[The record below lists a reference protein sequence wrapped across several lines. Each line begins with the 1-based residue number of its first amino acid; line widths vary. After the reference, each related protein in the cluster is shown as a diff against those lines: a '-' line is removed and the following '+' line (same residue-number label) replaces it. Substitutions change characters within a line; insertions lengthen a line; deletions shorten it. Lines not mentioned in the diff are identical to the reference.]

1 MSVTGW
7 KVVNSMVMNIDQE
20 SELDQLLLER
30 RVEQFLYKE
39 AALLDQREQK
49 EWLSLLDE
57 DIEYKA
63 PLRITREHVNDSF
76 SHSSYYYNEDY
87 GSLQAR
93 VQRFES
99 EYAWSERPPSRTR
112 RFVTNVRANE
122 REDGTIDA
130 KSYLLLY
137 YGQGDSESY
146 TFLAGRREDVLRPDD
161 NTFTIAKRHVFLDHA
176 VPKIDKISV
185 FL

>member
-1 MSVTGW
+1 MAT
-7 KVVNSMVMNIDQE
+7 NAE
-20 SELDQLLLER
+20 REAELDQLLLER
-30 RVEQFLYKE
+30 RVEQFLYEE
-39 AALLDQREQK
+39 AALLDRREQK

-63 PLRITREHVNDSF
+63 PLRITREHVNGSF
-76 SHSSYYYNEDY
+76 SRSSYYFDEDY

-112 RFVTNVRANE
+112 RYVTNVRATE
-122 REDGTIDA
+122 REDGTIEA

-137 YGQGDSESY
+137 YAQGDTESY
-146 TFLAGRREDVLRPDD
+146 TFLAGRREDILRPDGD
-161 NTFTIAKRHVFLDHA
+161 TFTIAKRHVFLDHA

>member
-1 MSVTGW
+1 MAVDS
-7 KVVNSMVMNIDQE
+7 DQT
-20 SELDQLLLER
+20 SELERFLLER
-30 RVEQFLYKE
+30 RVERFLYEE
-39 AALLDQREQK
+39 AELLDQREQK
-49 EWLSLLDE
+49 AWLSLLDE

-63 PLRITREHVNDSF
+63 PLRTTREHVNNSF
-76 SHSSYYYNEDY
+76 SRSAYYFDEDY
-87 GSLQAR
+87 GSLAAR
-93 VQRFES
+93 VERFES

-112 RFVTNVRANE
+112 RFVTNVRASE
-122 REDGTIDA
+122 RDDGTVEA

-137 YGQGDSESY
+137 YGQGDTESY

-161 NTFTIAKRHVFLDHA
+161 ETFSIAKRHVFLDHA

>member
-1 MSVTGW
+1 MAI
-7 KVVNSMVMNIDQE
+7 NSNQQ

-30 RVEQFLYKE
+30 RVEQFLYEE

-57 DIEYKA
+57 DVEYKA
-63 PLRITREHVNDSF
+63 PLRITREDANNTYSR
-76 SHSSYYYNEDY
+76 SSYYFDEDY
-87 GSLQAR
+87 GSLKAR

-112 RFVTNVRANE
+112 RFVTNVRASE
-122 REDGTIDA
+122 QDDGSVNA
-130 KSYLLLY
+130 ESYLLLY
-137 YGQGDSESY
+137 YSQGDSESY

-161 NTFTIAKRHVFLDHA
+161 DTFTIAKRHIFLDHA

>member
-1 MSVTGW
+1 M
-7 KVVNSMVMNIDQE
+7 VNSMATNIDRE
-20 SELDQLLLER
+20 SELDQFLLDR
-30 RVEQFLYKE
+30 RVEQFLYEE

-49 EWLSLLDE
+49 EWLSLLDK

-76 SHSSYYYNEDY
+76 SRSSYYFDEDY
-87 GSLQAR
+87 GSLEAR

-112 RFVTNVRANE
+112 RFVTNVRTSE
-122 REDGTIDA
+122 RDDGTVEA

-146 TFLAGRREDVLRPDD
+146 TFLAGRREDVLHPDS

>member
-1 MSVTGW
+1 MAVDS
-7 KVVNSMVMNIDQE
+7 DQE
-20 SELDQLLLER
+20 SELNQFLLER
-30 RVEQFLYKE
+30 RVERFLYEE
-39 AALLDQREQK
+39 ADLLDQREQK
-49 EWLSLLDE
+49 AWLSLLDE

-63 PLRITREHVNDSF
+63 PLRITREHINNSF
-76 SHSSYYYNEDY
+76 SRSAYYYDEDY
-87 GSLQAR
+87 GSLEAR
-93 VQRFES
+93 IERFES

-112 RFVTNVRANE
+112 RFVTNVRASE
-122 REDGTIDA
+122 RDDGTVEA

-137 YGQGDSESY
+137 YGQGDTESY

-161 NTFTIAKRHVFLDHA
+161 ETFSIAKRHVFLDHA

>member
-1 MSVTGW
+1 MAT
-7 KVVNSMVMNIDQE
+7 NTDRE
-20 SELDQLLLER
+20 SELDQFLLER
-30 RVEQFLYKE
+30 RVEQFLYEE

-57 DIEYKA
+57 DVEYKA
-63 PLRITREHVNDSF
+63 PLRITREHVNDSY
-76 SHSSYYYNEDY
+76 SRSSYYFDEDY
-87 GSLQAR
+87 GSLEAR
-93 VQRFES
+93 IQRFES

-112 RFVTNVRANE
+112 RFVTNVRARE
-122 REDGTIDA
+122 RDDGTVEA
-130 KSYLLLY
+130 KSHLLLY

-146 TFLAGRREDVLRPDD
+146 TFLAGRREDVLHPDGD
-161 NTFTIAKRHVFLDHA
+161 TFTIAKRHVFLDHA

>member
-1 MSVTGW
+1 M
-7 KVVNSMVMNIDQE
+7 VNSMAVNEEQTAEI
-20 SELDQLLLER
+20 
-30 RVEQFLYKE
+30 EQFLCKERVERFLYEE
-39 AALLDQREQK
+39 AALLDRREQK
-49 EWLSLLDE
+49 AWLSLLDE

-63 PLRITREHVNDSF
+63 PLRITREHTNDNF
-76 SHSSYYYNEDY
+76 SSSAYYFDEDY
-87 GSLQAR
+87 GSLKAR

-112 RFVTNVRANE
+112 RFVSNVRASK
-122 REDGTIDA
+122 RDDGTVEA

-146 TFLAGRREDVLRPDD
+146 TFLAGRRKDVLRPDGE
-161 NTFTIAKRHVFLDHA
+161 TFTIAKRDVYLDHA